1 MDCSGL
7 LNTMMTRAF
16 CKIKAFLVISL
27 SGLLACYPAMS
38 QTGVNSPYSRYG
50 VGMLSDQSTGIAK
63 SMGGIGAGFVM
74 PNTLNFKNPAS
85 FSMIDTLTFVADIG
99 FALQNGNFS
108 ENGVRV
114 NARNASINHMAMQ
127 FRLLPKLGMAVGF
140 LPFSNIGYQY
150 SGTELVRRDED
161 GEINAFNTYTGSGGL
176 RQVAV
181 GLGWRTSKRL
191 FLGLNASYL
200 MGDINHTIS
209 STYSST
215 LVQSRTKTY
224 SADMSAFKFDLGVQG
239 VLPIAGNDL
248 VLGVTYSPA
257 MSVKSDAT
265 VVDAHSRSDTT
276 TIADA
281 FAMPELMSAGFTY
294 KWKNMMIGADVSYQ
308 YWSKAAFFGQKTGLD
323 RFSVAAGFMI
333 RPDENS
339 KNILKRSSY
348 QIGANMSQPYFDTGK
363 GKGPMQFGVS
373 AGISLPFNTSYNS
386 MSHLHVSGEFVRVQ
400 PSEKWMITENYF
412 RLNLAVTFMERW
424 FMKIMVD

>member
-1 MDCSGL
+1 
-7 LNTMMTRAF
+7 MMTRAF
-16 CKIKAFLVISL
+16 CKIKAFLVTFF
-27 SGLLACYPAMS
+27 SGLLSCYPAMS

-50 VGMLSDQSTGIAK
+50 IGMLSDQSTGIAK

-74 PNTLNFKNPAS
+74 SNTLNFKNPAS
-85 FSMIDTLTFVADIG
+85 FAMIDTLTFVADLG

-108 ENGVRV
+108 ENGVSI

-127 FRLLPKLGMAVGF
+127 FRVLPKLGMGVGF
-140 LPFSNIGYQY
+140 LPFSNIGYEY

-161 GEINAFNTYTGSGGL
+161 GEIKAYNTYTGTGGL
-176 RQVAV
+176 RQVVV

-191 FLGLNASYL
+191 YMGLNASYV
-200 MGDINHTIS
+200 MGDISHKIS
-209 STYSST
+209 STYSSS

-224 SADMSAFKFDLGVQG
+224 SADMSAFKLDLGVQG
-239 VLPIAGNDL
+239 ILPIAGNDL

-257 MSVKSDAT
+257 MKAKSNAT

-281 FAMPELMSAGFTY
+281 FSFPDLMSAGFTY

-323 RFSVAAGFMI
+323 RLSAAAGFMI
-333 RPDENS
+333 RPDEDS
-339 KNILKRSSY
+339 KNIFMRSSY
-348 QIGANMSQPYFDTGK
+348 QIGANMSQPYFNTGN

-373 AGISLPFNTSYNS
+373 AGISIPFTTSYNS

-400 PSEKWMITENYF
+400 PSEKWMVTENYF

>member
-7 LNTMMTRAF
+7 LNTKMTRAF
-16 CKIKAFLVISL
+16 YKIKAFLVISL
-27 SGLLACYPAMS
+27 SCLLACYPAMS

-50 VGMLSDQSTGIAK
+50 IGMLSDQSTGIAK

-85 FSMIDTLTFVADIG
+85 FAMIDTLTFVADLG

-108 ENGVRV
+108 ENGVSI
-114 NARNASINHMAMQ
+114 NARNASISHMAMQ
-127 FRLLPKLGMAVGF
+127 FRLLPKVGMAVGF
-140 LPFSNIGYQY
+140 LPFSNIGYEY

-161 GEINAFNTYTGSGGL
+161 GEIKAFNSYSGTGGL
-176 RQVAV
+176 RQVVV

-191 FLGLNASYL
+191 YLGLNASYL
-200 MGDINHTIS
+200 MGDLSHKIS
-209 STYSST
+209 STYSSS

-224 SADMSAFKFDLGVQG
+224 SADLSAFKLDLGVQG
-239 VLPIAGNDL
+239 VLPVGGNDL
-248 VLGVTYSPA
+248 VLGVTFSPA
-257 MSVKSDAT
+257 MNAKSNAT
-265 VVDAHSRSDTT
+265 IVDAHSSSDTT
-276 TIADA
+276 VVSDA
-281 FAMPELMSAGFTY
+281 FSFPDLMSAGFTY

-308 YWSKAAFFGQKTGLD
+308 SWSKAAFFGQKTGLD
-323 RFSVAAGFMI
+323 RLSAAAGFMI
-333 RPDENS
+333 RPDEDS
-339 KNILKRSSY
+339 KNIFKRSSY
-348 QIGANMSQPYFDTGK
+348 QIGANFSQPYFDTGK

-373 AGISLPFNTSYNS
+373 AGISVPFTTSYNS

-400 PSEKWMITENYF
+400 PSEKWMVTENYF